1 MIACLQGKIGGI
13 FEDSLIL
20 MVAGVGYKVFV
31 PAIKSSHVNGD
42 ELFLHTLM
50 IVREDAISLYGF
62 YTPADRSLFEVL
74 LTVSGVGPKVAL
86 SILSAVNGDA
96 LRTAVLGNREEILT
110 RVPGIGK
117 KTAQKIIFE
126 LKDKL
131 GKGLDTA
138 PVTVFDDVN
147 SDVIDA
153 LVAMDFSI
161 IEAQTAI
168 QSLPPDAPHDV
179 SERLRLALQYLGG

>member
-1 MIACLQGKIGGI
+1 MIASLQGKIGAI
-13 FEDSLIL
+13 YDDSVVL
-20 MVAGVGYKVFV
+20 VVSGVGYKVSV
-31 PAIKSSHVNGD
+31 PAIKHHNLND
-42 ELFLHTLM
+42 DLFLHTLM

-62 YTPADRSLFEVL
+62 YTPADRSLFEIL
-74 LTVSGVGPKVAL
+74 LSVSGVGPKVAL
-86 SILSAVNGDA
+86 SILTTVNGDS

-117 KTAQKIIFE
+117 KMAQKIIFE

-131 GKGLDTA
+131 SKGLDAA
-138 PVTVFDDVN
+138 PITLFEDIN

-161 IEAQTAI
+161 IEAQTAV
-168 QSLPPDAPHDV
+168 QSIPADAPQDV

>member
-1 MIACLQGKIGGI
+1 MIASLQGKIGAI
-13 FEDSLIL
+13 YEDSLVL
-20 MVAGVGYKVFV
+20 VVSGVGYKVFV
-31 PAIKSSHVNGD
+31 PAIKTSHSNGD
-42 ELFLHTLM
+42 DLFLHTLM
-50 IVREDAISLYGF
+50 IVREDALSLYGF
-62 YTPADRSLFEVL
+62 YAPADRSLFEVL

-86 SILSAVNGDA
+86 SILATVNGDN

-131 GKGLDTA
+131 SKGLDTA
-138 PVTVFDDVN
+138 PVTVFDDIN

-168 QSLPPDAPHDV
+168 QSFPPDAPQDIG
-179 SERLRLALQYLGG
+179 ERLRLALQYLGG

>member
-13 FEDSLIL
+13 FDDSLIL
-20 MVAGVGYKVFV
+20 MVNGVGYKVFA
-31 PAIKSSHVNGD
+31 PAIKASHANGD
-42 ELFLHTLM
+42 DLFLHTLM

-62 YTPADRSLFEVL
+62 YTPADRSLFEIL

-86 SILSAVNGDA
+86 SILSTVNGDA

-131 GKGLDTA
+131 GKGLDVA
-138 PVTVFDDVN
+138 PVAVFDDIN

-168 QSLPPDAPHDV
+168 QSLPPDAPNDV